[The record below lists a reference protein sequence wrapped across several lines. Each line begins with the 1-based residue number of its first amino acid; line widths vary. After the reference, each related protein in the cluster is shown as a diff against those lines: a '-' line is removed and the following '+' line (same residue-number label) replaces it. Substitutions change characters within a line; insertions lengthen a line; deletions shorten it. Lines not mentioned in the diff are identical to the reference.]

1 MKKLLLL
8 IGLPLLFLVSCNDNN
23 PTSSEVTNEKT
34 SEDTE
39 INDESSNNNETNEQI
54 EEPNDKKAEEQSDS
68 KETSETPS
76 TQEPSQGNIEN
87 GGGYKDDSGE
97 EWIYLG

>member
-8 IGLPLLFLVSCNDNN
+8 IGLSLLFLVSCNDDNKTTDTAGDNN
-23 PTSSEVTNEKT
+23 PTTSEVTNESSHEEKKEST
-34 SEDTE
+34 DKSS
-39 INDESSNNNETNEQI
+39 DE
-54 EEPNDKKAEEQSDS
+54 KSDS
-68 KETSETPS
+68 SESSETPS

-97 EWIYLG
+97 EWIFLG